1 LFVAARPSAQIRHML
16 PITTDETL
24 EAPIDLP
31 MRDRHYDAEPAEPD
45 AITLY
50 GVTHEPAK
58 HPH

>member
-1 LFVAARPSAQIRHML
+1 ML

-45 AITLY
+45 TITQH
-50 GVTHEPAK
+50 GASHESAK